1 MGPLVP
7 ELIGEELNLV
17 IAFFIGIGFGFI
29 LEQAGFSTSKKLVGL
44 FYGYDFTVLRVFFTA
59 GITAMLGLVMMAH
72 FSLIDLSMVY
82 VNPTFLWSAVIG
94 GLIMGLGFVVGGFCP
109 GTSFCAAAI
118 GKIDALIFIFGGAI
132 GVLIFAEAYPVIEP
146 LYKAEYWGNVRIF
159 ETLSMSQGLFAFFL
173 TIMALGAFYATG
185 IIEKKINKGETNEA
199 TTKRVFTSFA
209 VVFLIL
215 GFAAI
220 FMPDKREAILSDLN
234 NQEAISGV
242 EFSGISIDE
251 LALRLMNNDKKYQ
264 IIDVRSEKEYAV
276 FHLPG
281 AINVP
286 LEKFYGKENNKLF
299 RDKSVKRIFI
309 GANQSDELKAAYVA
323 KQIGIKE
330 PLILEGGLNKFR
342 EEIIGFKK
350 TESGNKGL
358 TADTERFRI
367 KAASVIP
374 MLIEKDKQ
382 SGAPKKVIKKVMGG
396 C

>member
-59 GITAMLGLVMMAH
+59 GITAMLGLVIMAH

-118 GKIDALIFIFGGAI
+118 GKIDALIFIAGGAL
-132 GVLIFAEAYPVIEP
+132 GVLVFAEAYPALEP
-146 LYKAEYWGNVRIF
+146 LYKAEFWGNVRIF
-159 ETLSMSQGLFAFFL
+159 ETLGMSQGLFAFLL
-173 TIMALGAFYATG
+173 TVMALGAFYATG
-185 IIEKKINKGETNEA
+185 IIEKKVNKGETNEA
-199 TTKRVFTSFA
+199 TTRRVFTSFA

-215 GFAAI
+215 GIAAI
-220 FMPDKREAILSDLN
+220 FLPDKRESVLSDMN
-234 NQEAISGV
+234 NKEALDGI
-242 EFSGISIDE
+242 EFSRISIDE

-264 IIDVRSEKEYAV
+264 IIDTRSEKEYAL

-286 LEKFYGKENNKLF
+286 LEKFYGKENAKAF

-309 GANQSDELKAAYVA
+309 GANKEDEIKAAYVA
-323 KQIGIKE
+323 TQIGIKD
-330 PLILEGGLNKFR
+330 PLVLEGGLQKFR
-342 EEIIGFKK
+342 EEIIGFDKA
-350 TESGNKGL
+350 EAVNKGL
-358 TADTERFRI
+358 NADTERFRL
-367 KAASVIP
+367 KAASLIP
-374 MLIEKDKQ
+374 ILIEKDKQ
-382 SGAPKKVIKKVMGG
+382 TGAPKKVIKKVMGG